1 MGASVVK
8 LEQWNISAL
17 RTLAIRLGVPA
28 AATYTEREKE
38 FLIAA
43 IRATERE
50 NAMQTVAGLRA

>member
-1 MGASVVK
+1 MK